1 MHRRRSTQERSL
13 DAEVLEENT
22 GMATWKDLEV
32 GDSHGG
38 AKTNRMEF
46 QWRMD
51 LTVIYGRGGVSFGEE
66 FIYRLS
72 GKSDI
77 WVNLL

>member
-1 MHRRRSTQERSL
+1 M

-22 GMATWKDLEV
+22 CMTTWKDLEV

-51 LTVIYGRGGVSFGEE
+51 LTIICGGEGVSFGEE
-66 FIYRLS
+66 FISTSRE
-72 GKSDI
+72 K
-77 WVNLL
+77 